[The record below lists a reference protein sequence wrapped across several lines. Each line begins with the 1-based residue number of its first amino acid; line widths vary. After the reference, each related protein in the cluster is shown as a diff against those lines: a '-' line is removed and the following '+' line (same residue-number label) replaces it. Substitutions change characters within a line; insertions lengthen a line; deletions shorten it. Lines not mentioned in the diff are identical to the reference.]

1 MKDFIKAFSDVLTE
15 ATESELTVELSGN
28 TKYKELDGWGSL
40 TAVMTI
46 VMVEENYEK
55 EITTDDFES
64 CDTLESLFN
73 LIQSKQ

>member
-15 ATESELTVELSGN
+15 ATESELTVGLSGN
-28 TKYKELDGWGSL
+28 TNYKELDGWGSL

-46 VMVEENYEK
+46 VMVEENYGK

-73 LIQSKQ
+73 LIQSK